1 MVVYPLISWFLDF
14 SFMKQHHWAHYILGG
29 ILFGVITVTVLY
41 FLDKIKKNKDLK
53 KLG

>member
-1 MVVYPLISWFLDF
+1 MVVYPLILWFLDF